1 MTPRTASLRK
11 RLTHLPSG
19 LAASGVL
26 LVLAVAVAALFSGA
40 AAAAGAALGVALVAA
55 SFSGSSV
62 VLAWADSIDRRLIM
76 PVGMV
81 TYAVKFAALGVAV
94 AALAGTQ
101 WSGLPAFG
109 FAVIAATLTWATA
122 QAWWTW
128 HAKIPYVDL
137 DP

>member
-1 MTPRTASLRK
+1 MNPAHSGLRK

-26 LVLAVAVAALFSGA
+26 LVLAVVVAALFGGA

-62 VLAWADSIDRRLIM
+62 VLAWADAVDRRLIM
-76 PVGMV
+76 PVGLV
-81 TYAVKFAALGVAV
+81 TYAVKFTALGVAV
-94 AALAGTQ
+94 AALAGTG

-109 FAVIAATLTWATA
+109 FAVIAATLAWATA